1 MDILRYLTQSKTIWQ
16 YSSKYIYIIM
26 AKIKKT
32 VKDVEGLE
40 FSYTAVR
47 RKKFGTCFV
56 FQFGTFLKNIDVC
69 LAIPLLAPCPK

>member
-1 MDILRYLTQSKTIWQ
+1 
-16 YSSKYIYIIM
+16 M
-26 AKIKKT
+26 AKVKKT

-47 RKKFGTCFV
+47 RKKFGTCFFFF
-56 FQFGTFLKNIDVC
+56 FQFGTFLKNLDVH

>member
-1 MDILRYLTQSKTIWQ
+1 
-16 YSSKYIYIIM
+16 M

-56 FQFGTFLKNIDVC
+56 FQFGTFLKKHRC
-69 LAIPLLAPCPK
+69 MSSYSTFGSLPKINKIIVVHLPNRI